1 MTALY
6 LPLIIFVIAY
16 GFFVFNDRSKP
27 WVACLSATLLL
38 ALYTAGVLR
47 SPEAGGA
54 VAPFFL
60 TRVIQWNVLG
70 LMTGMMV
77 ISKIFEDSRIPA
89 VMAENLVDRS
99 KNAQWALFW
108 VSCLTGVFS
117 IFLCNVSCVLLIAP
131 VALSLTRKLKMS
143 PVRPLICLAIASN
156 LQGVATLIGDP
167 PSMLMAGH
175 MKIGFNDFFLY
186 QGKPGIFWVIQAG
199 AVASAAVVFFV
210 LRHFKRK
217 VVLIER
223 EQARSWVPAW
233 VIGLLVLILA
243 GSSSVDRTFSWLAGS
258 AAISFALL
266 GGVWFVRRAKWG
278 SARDL
283 FQAVDWPTLFF
294 LAGMFVMVQ
303 ALSDAGWLVKVAG
316 AITALTGGNLFLAF
330 CALVAVSVAVSAVVD
345 NVPFLIAMIP
355 VADSVARSFS
365 PDGGAEKIPLM
376 MFGLLAGACL
386 GGNITPIGA
395 SANIVAMGILRKEG
409 YSVTFPEFMRIG
421 LPYTAAAVVAGCG
434 LLWLVWA

>member
-1 MTALY
+1 MVY
-6 LPLIIFVIAY
+6 VPLILFIVAYSFFIFS
-16 GFFVFNDRSKP
+16 DKSKP
-27 WVACLSATLLL
+27 WVACGSAALLL
-38 ALYTAGVLR
+38 ALYGLGVLH
-47 SPEAGGA
+47 SPEAKGGGITF
-54 VAPFFL
+54 VL

-77 ISKIFEDSRIPA
+77 ISKIFEESRIPA

-143 PVRPLICLAIASN
+143 PVRPLICLAVASN

-175 MKIGFNDFFLY
+175 MKIGFNDFFFY

-199 AVASAAVVFFV
+199 AGASAAVVFFV
-210 LRHFKRK
+210 LRHFKQN

-223 EQARSWVPAW
+223 EKVRSWVPAW
-233 VIGLLVLILA
+233 VIGVLVLILA
-243 GSSSVDRTFSWLAGS
+243 SSSSIDRTFSWLAGT
-258 AAISFALL
+258 AALSFAVL
-266 GGVWFVRRAKWG
+266 GSVWFVTRAKWG
-278 SARDL
+278 SAREL

-294 LAGMFVMVQ
+294 LVGMFVMVQ
-303 ALSDAGWLVKVAG
+303 ALSDAGWLVRVAG
-316 AITALTGGNLFLAF
+316 TITAFTGGNLFLAF
-330 CALVAVSVAVSAVVD
+330 CALVAVSVVVSAVVD

-355 VADSVARSFS
+355 VADSVARSFAS
-365 PDGGAEKIPLM
+365 DGGTEKIPLM

-409 YSVTFPEFMRIG
+409 YAVTFPEFIRIG
-421 LPYTAAAVVAGCG
+421 LPYTAAAVIAGCG
-434 LLWLVWA
+434 LLWLVWR